1 MKIRTSLTY
10 KSKTMK
16 VALIGASGFVGT
28 ALLNELLERGHEV
41 TALTRDANNI
51 KMEHQYLNVVQ
62 ANILND
68 TELAEKVQ
76 GHDAVISAFNAGW
89 TNPNLYEDFLN
100 GSKTIQN
107 GVKRS
112 GVKRFIFVGGAGSL
126 HTPDGG
132 QFVDTPEFPEQ
143 IKPGATAARD
153 YLNHLKAEKELDW
166 TFLSPALEMHQG
178 TSGERKGKY
187 RIGQDTP
194 VFDENGRSVA
204 SVEDT
209 ALAIVDE
216 LEYPKHNRK
225 RFTIAY

>member
-1 MKIRTSLTY
+1 
-10 KSKTMK
+10 MK

-28 ALLNELLERGHEV
+28 AILNELVERGHEV
-41 TALTRDANNI
+41 TALTRNAANI
-51 KMEHQYLNVVQ
+51 KKQHPNVTAVQ
-62 ANILND
+62 TNVTQPEA
-68 TELAEKVQ
+68 LAEKIK
-76 GHDAVISAFNAGW
+76 GYDAVISAFNAGW
-89 TNPNLYEDFLN
+89 TNPNLYNDFLN
-100 GSKTIQN
+100 GSKAIQE

-126 HTPDGG
+126 YTPDGG

-153 YLNHLKAEKELDW
+153 YLNHLKEEKDLEW
-166 TFLSPALEMHQG
+166 TFLSPALEMHPG
-178 TSGERKGKY
+178 TSGQRKGTY
-187 RIGQDTP
+187 RKGLENP
-194 VFDENGRSVA
+194 VFDESSRSVA

-216 LEYPKHNRK
+216 LENPQHIRQ

>member
-1 MKIRTSLTY
+1 
-10 KSKTMK
+10 MK

-41 TALTRDANNI
+41 TALTRDSANI
-51 KMEHQYLNVVQ
+51 KKQHQNLTIVQ
-62 ANILND
+62 ANVTNPAD
-68 TELAEKVQ
+68 LAEKAK

-100 GSKTIQN
+100 GSKAIQE

-112 GVKRFIFVGGAGSL
+112 GVKRFIYVGGAGSL
-126 HTPDGG
+126 YTPAGG
-132 QFVDTPEFPEQ
+132 QFVDTPEFPVQ

-153 YLNHLKAEKELDW
+153 YLNILKEENELDW

-178 TSGERKGKY
+178 TSGERKGTY
-187 RIGQDTP
+187 RKGLENP
-194 VFDENGRSVA
+194 VFDENNRSVA

-216 LEYPKHNRK
+216 LENPQHIRQ
-225 RFTIAY
+225 RFTVAY

>member
-1 MKIRTSLTY
+1 
-10 KSKTMK
+10 MK

-41 TALTRDANNI
+41 TALTRDIANI
-51 KMEHQYLNVVQ
+51 KKQHENLKAVQ
-62 ANILND
+62 ANVID
-68 TELAEKVQ
+68 PTDLAEKAA

-89 TNPNLYEDFLN
+89 TNPNLYDDFLN
-100 GSKTIQN
+100 GSKAIQE

-112 GVKRFIFVGGAGSL
+112 GVKRFIYVGGGGSL
-126 HTPDGG
+126 YTPDGG
-132 QFVDTPEFPEQ
+132 QFVDTPEFPAQ

-153 YLNHLKAEKELDW
+153 YLNHIKEEKDLDW

-178 TSGERKGKY
+178 TSGERKGTY
-187 RIGQDTP
+187 RKSLETP
-194 VFDENGRSVA
+194 VFDENGRSIA

-216 LEYPKHNRK
+216 LENPQHSRQ
-225 RFTIAY
+225 RFTVAY